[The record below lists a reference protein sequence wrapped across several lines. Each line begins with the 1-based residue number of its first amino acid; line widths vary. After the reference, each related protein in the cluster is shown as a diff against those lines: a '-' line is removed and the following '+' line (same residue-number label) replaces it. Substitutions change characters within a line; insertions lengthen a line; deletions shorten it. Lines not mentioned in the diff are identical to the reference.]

1 MVNIDNQNN
10 VAESI
15 DVNDNQ
21 DNVAESIDVN
31 DNQDNVTES
40 IDVNENQD
48 NVAES
53 IDLNDN
59 KDNVSET
66 VNDNQDHVSETVNE
80 NQDNVSESINLNKFD
95 INLRTNSYRQS
106 INNYIGNSTNNTHT
120 DIDTNNTNVD
130 NDTDN
135 NNTNVNNNNNINTTN
150 LGDIEYKTVLNSLNN
165 TNLLKNKNLSN
176 FINGLNMNGSD
187 LELYHK
193 AKDLIRGM
201 NINNNNIY
209 LVLVKVLEL
218 VDDKTKN
225 KSDVVYNIFQN
236 LVTSFD
242 IFNDTEK
249 NLLLTNVSN
258 MISLIDKF
266 SKDNILKSK
275 KKKKEILKANSAER
289 VSVGQIIESL
299 YEKLQYIE
307 SLRNISNINDFIIQV
322 PVLVASLIKSV
333 EDYKYLTGME
343 KKEIIVQSLQKI
355 IDDHLPNI
363 ISISEEERNIID
375 LTIKNIPNMIDIL
388 VSVGNNKHNINL
400 KKIRKRCS
408 CKN

>member
-1 MVNIDNQNN
+1 MVNIDNQNNVAELIDVNDNQNN

-31 DNQDNVTES
+31 DN
-40 IDVNENQD
+40 
-48 NVAES
+48 
-53 IDLNDN
+53 

-66 VNDNQDHVSETVNE
+66 VNDNKDNVRETVNE

-120 DIDTNNTNVD
+120 DINSNNTNVD

-135 NNTNVNNNNNINTTN
+135 NNTNVNNNNINTTN

-165 TNLLKNKNLSN
+165 TNSLKNKNLSN
-176 FINGLNMNGSD
+176 FINDLNMNGSD

-209 LVLVKVLEL
+209 LVLVKVFEL

-275 KKKKEILKANSAER
+275 KKKKDILKANSAER